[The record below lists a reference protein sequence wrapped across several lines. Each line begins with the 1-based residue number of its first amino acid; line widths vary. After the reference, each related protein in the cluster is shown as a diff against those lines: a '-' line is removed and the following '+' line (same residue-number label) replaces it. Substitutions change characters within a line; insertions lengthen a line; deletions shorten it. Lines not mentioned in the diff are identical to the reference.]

1 MQLMNAYLN
10 IGDRPLFIPRY
21 IKLCNRTHFVTTIVI
36 MAARSLALV
45 FAWAITAFVVDIV
58 DAYTFS
64 FDNRCSTRKCVAHS
78 MSSSSISSSSD
89 ITYRQGKPSDAF
101 LIRKTLISELTNPL
115 GVEPNRFVI
124 AEHSR
129 DGIVGWGQI
138 KPLGPKITSNKYN
151 AQPGSGSIE
160 DNVDEDVWLE
170 FENDDTVA
178 FPNGFESLPWTKE
191 YRAASEAARRRRQKR
206 ELMVGRERMNAG
218 QLWELASIYVLP
230 QYRSQGIGS
239 EVVRQLLKRHEDL
252 GREKS
257 DVYAL
262 TLEKTLDWYKNLGM
276 GFALVDKSEEIPS
289 QMSFEISAGNI
300 ITGIL
305 GEQLVCLR
313 AGQNTKC

>member
-1 MQLMNAYLN
+1 
-10 IGDRPLFIPRY
+10 
-21 IKLCNRTHFVTTIVI
+21 
-36 MAARSLALV
+36 MAVAAATARSLALL
-45 FAWAITAFVVDIV
+45 FAWATTSFVVLDVV
-58 DAYTFS
+58 DAYTFN
-64 FDNRCSTRKCVAHS
+64 FDNRCSTRRCVAHC
-78 MSSSSISSSSD
+78 MSSSTISSSSE

-101 LIRKTLISELTNPL
+101 LIRKALIGELMNPL
-115 GVEPNRFVI
+115 GVEPIRFLI
-124 AEHSR
+124 AEHPR
-129 DGIVGWGQI
+129 DGVVGWGQI
-138 KPLGPKITSNKYN
+138 KPLGPKINSNKYN

-206 ELMVGRERMNAG
+206 ELMVGQERMNSG
-218 QLWELASIYVLP
+218 QIWELASIYVLP
-230 QYRSQGIGS
+230 EYRSQGIGS
-239 EVVRQLLKRHEDL
+239 DVVRQLLKRHEDL

-262 TLEKTLDWYKNLGM
+262 TLEKTLGWYKHFGM
-276 GFALVDKSEEIPS
+276 DFALVEKSEEIPS

-313 AGQNTKC
+313 AGRNTKC